1 MDRVCDG
8 QEWEIET
15 GQILISKTG
24 NNGLNLVALRVA
36 AHMQEDNDFWFQL
49 SEGDKDT
56 FVSHCIRLS
65 DEQHI
70 DLVYERQRYAFWALR
85 LEYSVSQRWLSSLG
99 FHADWDDGRFCGI
112 AMLQVRLYK
121 LSGFPNHKGC

>member
-8 QEWEIET
+8 REWEIET

-24 NNGLNLVALRVA
+24 NNGLNLAALHVA

-56 FVSHCIRLS
+56 FVSNRRL
-65 DEQHI
+65 
-70 DLVYERQRYAFWALR
+70 
-85 LEYSVSQRWLSSLG
+85 LS
-99 FHADWDDGRFCGI
+99 
-112 AMLQVRLYK
+112 
-121 LSGFPNHKGC
+121 